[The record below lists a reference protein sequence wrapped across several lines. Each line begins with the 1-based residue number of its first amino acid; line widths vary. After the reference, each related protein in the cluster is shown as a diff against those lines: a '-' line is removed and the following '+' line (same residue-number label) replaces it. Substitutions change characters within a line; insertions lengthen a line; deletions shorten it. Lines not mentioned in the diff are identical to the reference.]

1 MATARSAFNFLIQNV
16 EAKELASNS
25 SVVSPDGKTLITAG
39 GTGIVWVDTA
49 SLVVRSSALEGW
61 RVASLGMAPDGRT
74 LYALSGDGE
83 IAEVAVASASVG
95 ARFNPGAG
103 YPIAIMRV
111 APA

>member
-1 MATARSAFNFLIQNV
+1 
-16 EAKELASNS
+16 
-25 SVVSPDGKTLITAG
+25 
-39 GTGIVWVDTA
+39 
-49 SLVVRSSALEGW
+49 
-61 RVASLGMAPDGRT
+61 MAPDGRT